1 MNMVEY
7 EILDSIDNIDSCI
20 QESTLDVFEATMKE
34 YEKFSQF
41 VEFSVFEEAFYMEG
55 KILDEATGKNTFD
68 GTLKKIILFLPRLLI
83 AIVKSIASV
92 FTDKYDEEVTTNGA
106 KASENLNNTN
116 DPNKLAMAQE
126 NVNTISNGE
135 IQFDPNTKKFKLGK
149 TFSHIKNWI
158 KILTGAAPLIEKIR
172 TMKEGG
178 ETSYGV
184 LAKNL
189 KAILKGE
196 MSIDEGLGLTSDMLV
211 ELAKDSNRAS
221 RAIEGIARE
230 ASMGLQKKLE
240 QDFAAGK
247 DVTKTAQLKDLSDQV
262 SQLMGV
268 IHKVTLFGRAA
279 GFLCKDMGGGS
290 IFLRKIRSKLQHD
303 EEDKDL
309 MTAKTKE
316 KQLKSQIKAKKR
328 EAAKAYDDADR
339 IAKKQQKLDKIN
351 TKNAK
356 LEKKLKAAEIK
367 RNVAKGHIDEA
378 HAGEYGGDNFLKTNR
393 VFDSEIEPAG
403 VAESTEIEVG
413 SKDELEEGALLDY
426 LRTGDNGGTEIIDGK
441 EYSKNWIGSLQGGPS
456 TKRGVDFMKKV
467 HGSKLCEPIGDPELH
482 DYWEKHNQDDD
493 YSVFEKPLARTQRFS

>member
-328 EAAKAYDDADR
+328 EAAKAEDDIKR
-339 IAKKQQKLDKIN
+339 ISKKQEKINKLN
-351 TKNAK
+351 TKNEK
-356 LEKKLKAAEIK
+356 LEKQLKAAELK
-367 RNVAKGHIDEA
+367 RNLAKDTIKDTHDEF
-378 HAGEYGGDNFLKTNR
+378 YGRGLEDDNAD
-393 VFDSEIEPAG
+393 VQ
-403 VAESTEIEVG
+403 ESAEIEVG

-456 TKRGVDFMKKV
+456 TKRGADFMKKV

-493 YSVFEKPLARTQRFS
+493 YSVFEKPLARTPKFS